1 MIPAKRLGHV
11 TFETPDLEHQIAHD
25 TQVVGLHVVT
35 KQKQRVI
42 LATHL
47 GDEVV
52 VLQQGPEQRCVA
64 LSLHVDSSVDL
75 AAAAKELGAQG
86 IASERRSD
94 VTPRM
99 ADALAFADPNGTRV
113 ELFSDTQRLPRV
125 APAHEA
131 APAKLGHIAFVVRDA
146 QQMVDFYT
154 STLGFRVS
162 DWAGDFFAF
171 LRCGPD
177 HHTVNFLRGDKP
189 RMHHFA
195 FELRDW
201 AHVQRACD
209 HLGQKNVQIVWGP
222 GRHGIGHNIFI
233 YHFDPDQ
240 RVVEFYTELDQ
251 MKDEAAG
258 YFEPRPWH
266 RDHPQRP
273 KVWTDLSAARLTWGP
288 PPTPEYT
295 AVNPKPSH
303 SAETKPAPV
312 EKTGAG

>member
-1 MIPAKRLGHV
+1 VIPVSRLGHV
-11 TFETPDLEHQIAHD
+11 TFETPDLEHQIAHY
-25 TQVVGLHVVT
+25 TAIVGLHVT
-35 KQKQRVI
+35 AKEKDRAI

-47 GDEVV
+47 GKEVLI
-52 VLQQGPEQRCVA
+52 LQQAPVQRVVA
-64 LSLHVDSSVDL
+64 LSLNVGPDADL
-75 AAAAKELGAQG
+75 KAAAQELTALG

-94 VTPRM
+94 VTPHM
-99 ADALAFADPNGTRV
+99 PDALVFSDPNNTRV
-113 ELFSDTQRLPRV
+113 ELYPKVDNLPHRP
-125 APAHEA
+125 AAHEA
-131 APAKLGHIAFVVRDA
+131 APIKLGHIAFMVRDP
-146 QQMVDFYT
+146 QQMVDFYCN
-154 STLGFRVS
+154 TLGFRVS

-177 HHTVNFLRGDKP
+177 HHTVNFLRGDEQ

-195 FELRDW
+195 FELKDW

-209 HLGQKNVQIVWGP
+209 HFGQKDVQIIWGP

-266 RDHPQRP
+266 KDQPQRP
-273 KVWTDLSAARLTWGP
+273 KVWTDFKAARLTWGP
-288 PPTPEYT
+288 PPTPEYAGTHSKHTPSTT
-295 AVNPKPSH
+295 AAPAAAKKV
-303 SAETKPAPV
+303 SA
-312 EKTGAG
+312 